1 MSTGLDTAVL
11 ANENMRIPLFLTL
24 APFLTKNMQKKQK
37 QKKSV
42 KEQTQKIDSPRIFS
56 PNYYALSFGRN
67 FFFPKKSYF
76 IAIYYW
82 RVLNIFTL
90 LLKTVHKIKQKK
102 SFFQKKLLHSYL
114 LLKGAQYFSLL
125 LKTVNKIKQKNIF
138 FQKSYFIAIYY
149 WRVLNIFTL
158 LLKTVN
164 KIKQKNSFFQKKL
177 LHSYLLLKDA
187 QYFYIFAESNK

>member
-1 MSTGLDTAVL
+1 MCAHPTIFDVV
-11 ANENMRIPLFLTL
+11 
-24 APFLTKNMQKKQK
+24 TKNMQKKHK

-90 LLKTVHKIKQKK
+90 SLKTVNKMKQKK
-102 SFFQKKLLHSYL
+102 MFFSKKLLYSYVV
-114 LLKGAQYFSLL
+114 LKGAQYFY
-125 LKTVNKIKQKNIF
+125 TFAQ
-138 FQKSYFIAIYY
+138 
-149 WRVLNIFTL
+149 
-158 LLKTVN
+158 
-164 KIKQKNSFFQKKL
+164 NSK
-177 LHSYLLLKDA
+177 
-187 QYFYIFAESNK
+187 